1 MTDKYEHQRPL
12 CEAISPAVAQLR
24 WQHSVLSEPDYLSTW
39 QAIEKA
45 TELANEV
52 GTPSTLCV
60 DSFSLPP
67 RFYQRKK
74 TVRFQLPDEPVS
86 RGEDTLEKFLP
97 PLHLEAA
104 HPGAVDC
111 PECALLKRFNK
122 VIGLGKHY

>member
-1 MTDKYEHQRPL
+1 MTDKYEHQRPS
-12 CEAISPAVAQLR
+12 CEAICPFVAQLQ
-24 WQHSVLSEPDYLSTW
+24 WQHSVLLEPDYLSTW

-45 TELANEV
+45 TDLANEV
-52 GTPSTLCV
+52 GTSGTLCV

-67 RFYQRKK
+67 RFYKRKK
-74 TVRFQLPDEPVS
+74 TVRFQLADESVS

-111 PECALLKRFNK
+111 PECALLKRFNRF
-122 VIGLGKHY
+122 IGLEVHC